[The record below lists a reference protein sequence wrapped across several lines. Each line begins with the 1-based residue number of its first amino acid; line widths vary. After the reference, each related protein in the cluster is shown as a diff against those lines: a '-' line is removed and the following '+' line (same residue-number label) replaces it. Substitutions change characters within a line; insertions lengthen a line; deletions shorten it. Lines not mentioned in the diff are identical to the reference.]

1 MQAEDVAKLVREQ
14 LPDCEI
20 QVQNDGNHYLV
31 VAVGERFEGMSPVK
45 KQQLIYGALNEQL
58 SEGTIHALT
67 IKAFTPAQWA
77 ARQGQ

>member
-1 MQAEDVAKLVREQ
+1 MQADEVAALVRKE

-31 VAVGERFEGMSPVK
+31 VAIGERFDGMSPVK
-45 KQQLIYGALNEQL
+45 KQQLIYGALNAQL
-58 SEGTIHALT
+58 AEGTIHALT

-77 ARQGQ
+77 TREG